1 MDLSFLKSLYERPGP
16 YASVYADLSR
26 TTEDASKAAELR
38 WRALREELEGQG
50 TPPDTLHAIEQ
61 TIEEELWDR
70 RSEGLA
76 IFAADGEVLHM
87 ERLREPVPND
97 RATLGALPDVL
108 PYLAQRG
115 ERFPH
120 LLAVVD
126 RRGGVI
132 DCVTAEGRH
141 THIEVKGDEAYPI
154 RKTKAGDWNQS
165 RFQRSSENVWK
176 ANAKQFA
183 QEIVRAAEKCGARA
197 IVIAGDTRARTAVLD
212 EVSDRVLEHTV
223 ETDKNTSIDAPE
235 LEAELQR
242 VLELKTTERI
252 MNVAERFD
260 RELALGERAVA
271 GLPATAKA
279 VREGRV
285 ETLLLEDD
293 LDSDA
298 RLWVGPDP
306 AEIAMSAEELRDEF
320 GVKEPLA
327 RAGGRSAGKGRGGHR
342 RRTGHPAV
350 EWAGGAGAEHPRGR
364 RPALHR
370 LTGTVPTTVGPRSRP
385 PGREQRRSGTHATC
399 GDTAPYSF
407 VELWGF
413 EPQTSSMPWRRATNC
428 AIAPWSR
435 KSLVHIG
442 STSDAG
448 RAGNV
453 PARPAEHRQYR
464 GGL

>member
-61 TIEEELWDR
+61 TIEEELRDR

-87 ERLREPVPND
+87 ERVQEPVPND
-97 RATLGALPDVL
+97 GATLGALPDVL

-126 RRGGVI
+126 RRGGGV

-141 THIEVKGDEAYPI
+141 THIEVKGDEDDPI
-154 RKTKAGDWNQS
+154 RKRKAGDWNQT
-165 RFQRSSENVWK
+165 RFQRWSENVWK

-212 EVSDRVLEHTV
+212 EVSDSVLEHTV

-260 RELALGERAVA
+260 RELAHGERAVA
-271 GLPATAKA
+271 GLAATAKA
-279 VREGRV
+279 AREGRV
-285 ETLLLEDD
+285 ETLLLEDE
-293 LDSDA
+293 DSDA
-298 RLWVGPDP
+298 RLWR
-306 AEIAMSAEELRDEF
+306 SEEHTSELQSRENLRDEF
-320 GVKEPLA
+320 GVKEPRQE
-327 RAGGRSAGKGRGGHR
+327 RADAALVRAAAATDGELVILPSNGPEG
-342 RRTGHPAV
+342 PAQNIHV
-350 EWAGGAGAEHPRGR
+350 GAVLRF
-364 RPALHR
+364 
-370 LTGTVPTTVGPRSRP
+370 
-385 PGREQRRSGTHATC
+385 
-399 GDTAPYSF
+399 TA
-407 VELWGF
+407 
-413 EPQTSSMPWRRATNC
+413 
-428 AIAPWSR
+428 
-435 KSLVHIG
+435 
-442 STSDAG
+442 
-448 RAGNV
+448 
-453 PARPAEHRQYR
+453 
-464 GGL
+464 

>member
-61 TIEEELWDR
+61 TIEEELRDR

-260 RELALGERAVA
+260 RELAHGERAVA
-271 GLPATAKA
+271 GLAATAKA
-279 VREGRV
+279 AREGRV

-306 AEIAMSAEELRDEF
+306 ADIAMSAEELRDEF
-320 GVKEPLA
+320 GVREPLA
-327 RAGGRSAGKGRGGHR
+327 ERADAALVRAAAATDGELVVLPSNGPEG
-342 RRTGHPAV
+342 PAQNIHV
-350 EWAGGAGAEHPRGR
+350 GAVLRF
-364 RPALHR
+364 
-370 LTGTVPTTVGPRSRP
+370 
-385 PGREQRRSGTHATC
+385 
-399 GDTAPYSF
+399 TA
-407 VELWGF
+407 
-413 EPQTSSMPWRRATNC
+413 
-428 AIAPWSR
+428 
-435 KSLVHIG
+435 
-442 STSDAG
+442 
-448 RAGNV
+448 
-453 PARPAEHRQYR
+453 
-464 GGL
+464 